1 MSDASR
7 STCGLSADAV
17 CRRRDMRMMSFCTMS
32 ELGRTCS
39 RDNTTTSSSDT
50 RRPRRCCRDAR
61 VLTALTLPLFVVV
74 SLLRPAV
81 AHVPRAGVRPR
92 CVDAPSR
99 TIQADAVLEGRVE
112 RLTSDAVMVVR
123 VLAAF
128 KGRRLRLQ
136 ATSRPRLRVAVDFR
150 SLADTLTV
158 DDDDDDHVACVTSP
172 TSPAAGQRLI
182 IFLRHQNT
190 EDSMLTYY
198 VTSGGRRRRRKVD
211 LYRMSALPAAVNEKT
226 RRTARKYSKRRNS
239 EYNIRNIT

>member
-1 MSDASR
+1 M
-7 STCGLSADAV
+7 T
-17 CRRRDMRMMSFCTMS
+17 SFCTMS

-112 RLTSDAVMVVR
+112 RLTSDDAVMVVR
-123 VLAAF
+123 VLAVF
-128 KGRRLRLQ
+128 KGRRLRRQ
-136 ATSRPRLRVAVDFR
+136 ATSRPRLRVAVDFG
-150 SLADTLTV
+150 SLADTFTV
-158 DDDDDDHVACVTSP
+158 DDDDDDDHVGCVTSP

-190 EDSMLTYY
+190 EDAMLTYY

-226 RRTARKYSKRRNS
+226 RQTARKYSKRRNS
-239 EYNIRNIT
+239 EYNIN